1 MIYNYFF
8 TYLIFKIKILKF
20 NFKKIEIINL
30 ITCDKLKDITYDK
43 YLSTQ
48 SKLTRLVKKT
58 DELTILI

>member
-30 ITCDKLKDITYDK
+30 ITCDKLKDVTSDK

-48 SKLTRLVKKT
+48 SKLTRLVKKN
-58 DELTILI
+58 